1 MLSNAGAVTSPQRRA
16 HESEESK
23 PVSVEALQQSGAGK
37 GTGEKLSR
45 RARRRA
51 RQSATGETRLRIS
64 LCRDGVTHKDPSPQ
78 EIGVALKQ
86 NDGVVWADVQGD
98 PASVAQRLAATFNLS
113 PAIQESLLDE
123 NARARI
129 IESRDRFAVVVNG
142 IGFDEQVEDAITSKL
157 DIVFGQ
163 GFVLTVHRE
172 PAEWL
177 DALWTSAHKDT
188 GDDSLMG
195 RGVAR
200 LLHTILD
207 TLVDTYFPVIDRL
220 DDLIDQL
227 EDATVNDTSN
237 AVQVRLFRM
246 KRAVATLRRTI
257 SPQVELTNS
266 LITRTGA
273 LIPTEVEP
281 YFADVR
287 DHTVRVFEMLDSYRD
302 LLSGLLDVYLTTVSN
317 RLNVVMKQLTI
328 IATIFLPITFVTGIF
343 GMNFGHMPQ
352 VEHDAGFKFWIV
364 LLVMALITAGQ
375 IWYFRKRGWM

>member
-1 MLSNAGAVTSPQRRA
+1 M
-16 HESEESK
+16 
-23 PVSVEALQQSGAGK
+23 SVEALQQSGAGE

-51 RQSATGETRLRIS
+51 RQSAIGETRLRVS
-64 LCRDGVTHKDPSPQ
+64 LCRDGVTRKDPSPRA
-78 EIGVALKQ
+78 ISAALQ
-86 NDGVVWADVQGD
+86 QDSGGVVWADVQGD
-98 PASVAQRLAATFNLS
+98 PTNVIQRLADTYDLS
-113 PAIQESLLDE
+113 PAIQESLLDD

-129 IESRDRFAVVVNG
+129 IESRDRFAIVVNG
-142 IGFDEQVEDAITSKL
+142 IGFDEQAEDAITSKL

-163 GFVLTVHRE
+163 GFVLTLHRE
-172 PAEWL
+172 QFDWL
-177 DALWTSAHKDT
+177 DSLWTVAHKDA
-188 GDDSLMG
+188 GGDSLMG

-273 LIPTEVEP
+273 LVPTEVEP

-317 RLNVVMKQLTI
+317 RLSIVMKQLTI
-328 IATIFLPITFVTGIF
+328 IATIFLPISFVTGVF

-352 VEHDAGFKFWIV
+352 VDHDAGFNFWIV
-364 LLVMALITAGQ
+364 LVVMALISAGQ